1 MFYISMLSDTR
12 MHDFIKSPQS
22 VPFDRDVSV
31 DMTTTVTVI
40 VLRRVIS
47 CGYIYLNFKLSRRF
61 LIQLT
66 LIRLV
71 NII

>member
-1 MFYISMLSDTR
+1 MFYMSMLSDTR
-12 MHDFIKSPQS
+12 IYDFIKSPQS